1 MSVLISMFNFL
12 NTLLHLLAVMSPILM
27 RTNTNKF
34 DPLKYP
40 TLCVLLISGLIFYY
54 FRIDIVISSS
64 LILFY
69 CVAVSL
75 GIIVF
80 MRKYDYVKSLSLSV
94 ALAFAASGIWE
105 IPIILYTI
113 AYRGYVDG
121 AFPLHTVY
129 IIPLLLL
136 ISDIRIKVSYTN
148 IVVLLLMTIFNCAM
162 LGVRIKVF
170 GANLWNV
177 HSLISNIP
185 FWLSRTV
192 TIIALYSIYYRGELR
207 R

>member
-1 MSVLISMFNFL
+1 MFNFL
-12 NTLLHLLAVMSPILM
+12 NTLLHLLPTISPILM

-40 TLCVLLISGLIFYY
+40 TLCVSLAVGLILYY
-54 FRIDIVISSS
+54 YRISIVISST

-69 CVAVSL
+69 SVAVSL

-105 IPIILYTI
+105 IPIILYTV
-113 AYRGYVDG
+113 AYKGYIDG
-121 AFPLHTVY
+121 AFPLHLVY

-136 ISDIRIKVSYTN
+136 MSEIRIEASCINVMTA
-148 IVVLLLMTIFNCAM
+148 LLMMLFNCAM
-162 LGVRIKVF
+162 LGVRTKFFDPDI
-170 GANLWNV
+170 WNV
-177 HSLISNIP
+177 GYGFISDVP
-185 FWLSRTV
+185 YWLSRVV
-192 TIIALYSIYYRGELR
+192 TIVALYSIYYRGELKR
-207 R
+207 

>member
-1 MSVLISMFNFL
+1 MATFL
-12 NTLLHLLAVMSPILM
+12 NTSLCLLLTISPILM

-34 DPLKYP
+34 DSLKYP
-40 TLCVLLISGLIFYY
+40 TLCVSWIPGLVLYY
-54 FRIDIVISSS
+54 HPLENFVASWS

-69 CVAVSL
+69 SVAISL
-75 GIIVF
+75 GIIAF

-94 ALAFAASGIWE
+94 ALAYAASGIWE

-121 AFPLHTVY
+121 AFPLHVLPV
-129 IIPLLLL
+129 IPLLLL
-136 ISDIRIKVSYTN
+136 VSDIRIQVSHTN
-148 IVVLLLMTIFNCAM
+148 IVALLLVMLFNCAM
-162 LGVRIKVF
+162 LGVRVKVF

-177 HSLISNIP
+177 LGFIPNIS
-185 FWLSRTV
+185 FWLARVV

-207 R
+207 K